1 MWFLGL
7 GLVVLVLKVQDIGP
21 VALWP
26 WWGVLLPFGLAA
38 VWWAWADYSGYTKR
52 KAVEKENVRKQAR
65 IDRQRDA
72 LGLAPKR
79 RK

>member
-1 MWFLGL
+1 MWFLGV
-7 GLVVLVLKVQDIGP
+7 GLVVLLLKVQEIGP
-21 VALWP
+21 VAFWP

-38 VWWAWADYSGYTKR
+38 VWWMWADYSGYTKR
-52 KAVEKENVRKQAR
+52 KAVEKENTRKQTR